1 MSISSKFNFDNLWSE
16 KSTDA
21 DRLITEHAKY
31 DFAVAYPPYEAVPMY
46 GLIDGLKSKVDA
58 DLEKVSIEMAYY
70 PHVQGDESLREFT
83 ANKIKT
89 DRGINVN
96 KESIVLCNGS
106 GEANGLVIQALIDPG
121 DFVITEQFVYM
132 GTTKQLNYFDA
143 NIVGS
148 PIDDQGLIPHKFE
161 ETILEI
167 KRNNGV
173 MPKMLYTI
181 PEHQNPT
188 GSTLPKS
195 RRIEIIEICHKYGIP
210 ILEDDCYVDNRF
222 EGSPEPSFASL
233 DDSGMVIYVG
243 SFSKLIAPGLRMGF
257 FTASDEVIDRALS
270 VKVGSGPNQFT
281 AYAIDGFLRSNL
293 DLQKS
298 NYDKILKDKKE
309 SMERGLQEFFSNTS
323 AKWSSPK
330 GGCYTWLEMTDGT
343 NLSEVRDEVFDRGV
357 GYIAGDM
364 FAPNGDGQ
372 NMARLCF
379 AFESVEKNYE
389 GIKELASIFKS
400 LKVI

>member
-1 MSISSKFNFDNLWSE
+1 MLNNVFL
-16 KSTDA
+16 KSAEVLVIGPRT
-21 DRLITEHAKY
+21 AKSNHGY
-31 DFAVAYPPYEAVPMY
+31 VYPMY

-83 ANKIKT
+83 ANKIKN
-89 DRGINVN
+89 DRGIRAN

-121 DFVITEQFVYM
+121 DYVITEQFVYM
-132 GTTKQLNYFDA
+132 GTTKQLTFYEA
-143 NIVGS
+143 NTVGS
-148 PIDDQGLIPHKFE
+148 PIDDQGLIPEKLE
-161 ETILEI
+161 ETILNI
-167 KRNNGV
+167 KSQHGV

-195 RRIEIIEICHKYGIP
+195 RKLEILDICHKYGIP

-222 EGSPEPSFASL
+222 EGDPEPAFATL

-281 AYAIDGFLRSNL
+281 AYAIDGFLRNNL
-293 DLQKS
+293 ESQKS
-298 NYDKILKDKKE
+298 TYDKILKDKKE
-309 SMERGLQEFFSNTS
+309 SMEKGLVDFFSNTS

-330 GGCYTWLEMTDGT
+330 GGCYTWIEMTDGA
-343 NLSEVRDEVFDRGV
+343 NLTEVRDEVFSRGV

-379 AFESVEKNYE
+379 SFEPVEKNYE
-389 GIKELASIFKS
+389 GIKELASILKD

>member
-1 MSISSKFNFDNLWSE
+1 M
-16 KSTDA
+16 
-21 DRLITEHAKY
+21 
-31 DFAVAYPPYEAVPMY
+31 
-46 GLIDGLKSKVDA
+46 
-58 DLEKVSIEMAYY
+58 
-70 PHVQGDESLREFT
+70 
-83 ANKIKT
+83 
-89 DRGINVN
+89 
-96 KESIVLCNGS
+96 
-106 GEANGLVIQALIDPG
+106 VIQALIDPG

-330 GGCYTWLEMTDGT
+330 GGCYTWMEMTDGT

>member
-21 DRLITEHAKY
+21 DRLLTQHAKY
-31 DFAVAYPPYEAVPMY
+31 DFAVAYPPFEAVPMY

-83 ANKIKT
+83 ANKIKN
-89 DRGINVN
+89 DRGIRAN

-121 DFVITEQFVYM
+121 DYVITEQFVYM
-132 GTTKQLNYFDA
+132 GTTKQLTFYEA
-143 NIVGS
+143 NTVGS
-148 PIDDQGLIPHKFE
+148 PIDDQGLIPEKLE
-161 ETILEI
+161 ETILNI
-167 KRNNGV
+167 KSQHGV

-195 RRIEIIEICHKYGIP
+195 RKLEILDICHKYWIP

-222 EGSPEPSFASL
+222 EGDPEPAFATL

-281 AYAIDGFLRSNL
+281 AYAIDGFLRNNL
-293 DLQKS
+293 ESQKS
-298 NYDKILKDKKE
+298 TYDKILKDKKE
-309 SMERGLQEFFSNTS
+309 SMEKGLVDFFSNTS

-330 GGCYTWLEMTDGT
+330 GGCYTWIEMTDGA
-343 NLSEVRDEVFDRGV
+343 NLTEVRDEVFSRGV

-379 AFESVEKNYE
+379 SFEPVEKNYE
-389 GIKELASIFKS
+389 GIKELASILKD

>member
-1 MSISSKFNFDNLWSE
+1 
-16 KSTDA
+16 
-21 DRLITEHAKY
+21 
-31 DFAVAYPPYEAVPMY
+31 
-46 GLIDGLKSKVDA
+46 
-58 DLEKVSIEMAYY
+58 
-70 PHVQGDESLREFT
+70 
-83 ANKIKT
+83 
-89 DRGINVN
+89 
-96 KESIVLCNGS
+96 
-106 GEANGLVIQALIDPG
+106 
-121 DFVITEQFVYM
+121 
-132 GTTKQLNYFDA
+132 
-143 NIVGS
+143 
-148 PIDDQGLIPHKFE
+148 
-161 ETILEI
+161 
-167 KRNNGV
+167 
-173 MPKMLYTI
+173 
-181 PEHQNPT
+181 
-188 GSTLPKS
+188 
-195 RRIEIIEICHKYGIP
+195 
-210 ILEDDCYVDNRF
+210 
-222 EGSPEPSFASL
+222 
-233 DDSGMVIYVG
+233 
-243 SFSKLIAPGLRMGF
+243 MGF

>member
-21 DRLITEHAKY
+21 DRLLTQHAKY
-31 DFAVAYPPYEAVPMY
+31 DFAVAYPPFEAVPMY

-58 DLEKVSIEMAYY
+58 NLEKVSIEMAYY

-83 ANKIKT
+83 ANKIKN
-89 DRGINVN
+89 DRGIRAS
-96 KESIVLCNGS
+96 KDSIVLCNGS

-121 DFVITEQFVYM
+121 DYVITEQFVYM
-132 GTTKQLNYFDA
+132 GTTKQLTFYEA
-143 NIVGS
+143 NTVGS
-148 PIDDQGLIPHKFE
+148 PIDDQGLIPEKLE
-161 ETILEI
+161 ETILNI
-167 KRNNGV
+167 KSQHGV

-195 RRIEIIEICHKYGIP
+195 RKLEILDICHKYGIP

-222 EGSPEPSFASL
+222 EGDPEPAFATL

-281 AYAIDGFLRSNL
+281 AYAIDGFLRNNL
-293 DLQKS
+293 ESQKS
-298 NYDKILKDKKE
+298 TYDKILKDKKE
-309 SMERGLQEFFSNTS
+309 SMEKGLVDFFSNTS

-330 GGCYTWLEMTDGT
+330 GGCYTWIEMTDGA
-343 NLSEVRDEVFDRGV
+343 NLTEVRDEVFSRGV

-379 AFESVEKNYE
+379 SFEPVEKNYE
-389 GIKELASIFKS
+389 GIKELASILKD

>member
-21 DRLITEHAKY
+21 DRLLTQHAKY
-31 DFAVAYPPYEAVPMY
+31 DFAVAYPPFEAVPMY

-58 DLEKVSIEMAYY
+58 NLEKVSIEMAYY

-83 ANKIKT
+83 ANKIKN
-89 DRGINVN
+89 DRGIRAN

-121 DFVITEQFVYM
+121 DYVITEQFVYM
-132 GTTKQLNYFDA
+132 GTTKQLTFYEA
-143 NIVGS
+143 NTVGS
-148 PIDDQGLIPHKFE
+148 PIDDQGLIPEKLE
-161 ETILEI
+161 ETILNI
-167 KRNNGV
+167 KSQHGV

-195 RRIEIIEICHKYGIP
+195 RKLEILDICHKYGIP

-222 EGSPEPSFASL
+222 EGDPEPAFATL

-281 AYAIDGFLRSNL
+281 AYAIDGFLRNNL
-293 DLQKS
+293 ESQKS
-298 NYDKILKDKKE
+298 TYDKILKDKKE
-309 SMERGLQEFFSNTS
+309 SMEKGLVDFFSNTS

-330 GGCYTWLEMTDGT
+330 GGCYTWIEMTDGA
-343 NLSEVRDEVFDRGV
+343 NLTEVRDEVFSRGV

-379 AFESVEKNYE
+379 SFEPVEKNYE
-389 GIKELASIFKS
+389 GIKELASILKD